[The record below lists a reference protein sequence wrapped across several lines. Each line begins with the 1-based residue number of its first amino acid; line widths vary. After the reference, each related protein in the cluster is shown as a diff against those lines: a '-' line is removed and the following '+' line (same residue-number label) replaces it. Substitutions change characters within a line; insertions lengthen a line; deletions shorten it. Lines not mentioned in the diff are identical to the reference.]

1 MKKFTAIFL
10 FVVMLITSIQPIIAM
25 HYCGDELNSFQLYQ
39 TNAIEDFC
47 CDDLEHREAAISDSS
62 CCETEVMKLT
72 TDEYQTKSIQ
82 PELRIYPLSIDVL
95 GYAVIN
101 QLNTDEPVSNTFLT
115 TLKFPTKGLYL
126 DDVSILTYIC
136 IYRI

>member
-1 MKKFTAIFL
+1 MKRFTAIFSL
-10 FVVMLITSIQPIIAM
+10 IIMLITAIQPVIAM
-25 HYCGDELNSFQLYQ
+25 HYCGDELSSLQVYQ
-39 TNAIEDFC
+39 TTDSHDTCCNDIEHNDTS
-47 CDDLEHREAAISDSS
+47 ISNKP
-62 CCETEVMKLT
+62 CCETEVVKLS

-101 QLNTDEPVSNTFLT
+101 QLNTEEPVSNTFLT

>member
-25 HYCGDELNSFQLYQ
+25 HYCGDEINSLQIYQ
-39 TNAIEDFC
+39 TNGIEDIC
-47 CDDLEHREAAISDSS
+47 CDDIEHHEAVISDSS
-62 CCETEVMKLT
+62 CCETEVMKLS
-72 TDEYQTKSIQ
+72 TDEYETKTVQ
-82 PELRIYPLSIDVL
+82 PEVRISAISFDLLSHAIIDQL
-95 GYAVIN
+95 GTTESDFST
-101 QLNTDEPVSNTFLT
+101 LLT
-115 TLKFPTKGLYL
+115 TLKFPPKGLYL

>member
-25 HYCGDELNSFQLYQ
+25 HYCGDELNSLQIYQ
-39 TNAIEDFC
+39 TNGIEDIC
-47 CDDLEHREAAISDSS
+47 CDDIEHHEAVISDSS
-62 CCETEVMKLT
+62 CCETEVVKLS

>member
-25 HYCGDELNSFQLYQ
+25 HYCGDELNSLQIYQ
-39 TNAIEDFC
+39 TNGIEDIC
-47 CDDLEHREAAISDSS
+47 CDDIEHHEAVISDNS
-62 CCETEVMKLT
+62 CCETEVMKLS
-72 TDEYQTKSIQ
+72 TDEYQTKTVQ
-82 PELRIYPLSIDVL
+82 PDLRIYPLSIDVL

>member
-1 MKKFTAIFL
+1 MKKFTAIFSL
-10 FVVMLITSIQPIIAM
+10 IIMLITAIQPVIAM
-25 HYCGDELNSFQLYQ
+25 HFCDDELSSLQIYQ
-39 TNAIEDFC
+39 TIDNYGVC
-47 CDDLEHREAAISDSS
+47 CDDIEHHDASITGNS

>member
-1 MKKFTAIFL
+1 MKRFTAIFL
-10 FVVMLITSIQPIIAM
+10 FVVLLITSIQPIIAM

-62 CCETEVMKLT
+62 CCETEVMKLS
-72 TDEYQTKSIQ
+72 TDEYETKTVQ
-82 PELRIYPLSIDVL
+82 PEVRISAISIDLL
-95 GYAVIN
+95 GRAIID
-101 QLNTDEPVSNTFLT
+101 QLITTESDSNTLLT
-115 TLKFPTKGLYL
+115 TLKFPPKGLYL